1 MSGKIHVF
9 PAWESNPYL
18 NMLYL
23 GARSEGWRV
32 EGSKGVDALA
42 AALPGLTRGDVFH
55 IHWTGPVLSPG
66 SSHSEAAVALDRFAG
81 ILDQLTAAGV
91 KVIWTVHNTLAH
103 NAPHPDL
110 EVRLAQLLAARA
122 DRIIQLNA
130 STRDAV
136 SDFYDL
142 PIDKIATLPHASYA
156 GIYAEPPTRREARA
170 TLRIPQSARV
180 VGFIGQI
187 RGYKGIPTLLQ
198 AVERA
203 STQVE
208 ELTLVLAGKT
218 TAEDVAL
225 IDRAL
230 PAGVPIFRHH
240 AFISDADIATWFAA
254 CDVMVFPY
262 ERVLNSGSVLL
273 SATFGRPCVLPAEPH
288 LVAEFGGQPWVSF
301 YEVGDHQADSLARS
315 IAEAFAH
322 SDELQASAEAFASK
336 YTTRDMAWEYVAI
349 IDELVRASAHE
360 GEIL

>member
-1 MSGKIHVF
+1 MSGKVHVF

-42 AALPGLTRGDVFH
+42 AAMPDLTRGDVFH
-55 IHWTGPVLSPG
+55 IHWTGPVLNPG
-66 SSHSEAAVALDRFAG
+66 SSHDDASVALDRFAG
-81 ILDQLTAAGV
+81 ILAELHTAGV
-91 KVIWTVHNTLAH
+91 KIIWTVHNTLAH
-103 NAPHPDL
+103 DAPHPDL
-110 EVRLAQLLAARA
+110 EVRLARLLAERA

-130 STRDAV
+130 NTREAV
-136 SDFYDL
+136 SEFYDL
-142 PIDKIATLPHASYA
+142 PSAKIVTLPHASYA
-156 GIYAEPPTRREARA
+156 GIYAEPPTSYDARA
-170 TLRIPQSARV
+170 MLGVPQSARV
-180 VGFIGQI
+180 VGFVGQI

-203 STQVE
+203 SSEVD

-218 TAEDVAL
+218 PPEDVAV

-230 PAGVPIFRHH
+230 PAGVPVFRKY

-273 SATFGRPCVLPAEPH
+273 AATFGRPCILPAEPH
-288 LVAEFGGQPWVSF
+288 LVTEYSAQPWVSF
-301 YEVGDHQADSLARS
+301 YQTGDDQAASLAS
-315 IAEAFAH
+315 AIVDALEHSAEVR
-322 SDELQASAEAFASK
+322 ASAELFASR
-336 YTTRDMAWEYVAI
+336 YTTRDMAWEYVALI
-349 IDELVRASAHE
+349 EELVGAPADEENTR
-360 GEIL
+360 